1 MGLIICQLLSGS
13 YPPQGYLPVSQF
25 KCRRSIPVVAVFL
38 QHIINSVMYRTEE
51 ASDPL
56 NNKLVKAGLHGQ
68 FYLPAPCLPSTA
80 DKNGDAFTRPTCDLN
95 KYTRGELS
103 CVGGEFRVQRHKNYE
118 SK

>member
-38 QHIINSVMYRTEE
+38 QHIINSVMY
-51 ASDPL
+51 
-56 NNKLVKAGLHGQ
+56 
-68 FYLPAPCLPSTA
+68 TA

-95 KYTRGELS
+95 KCTRGELS